1 MSDKPDKAPA
11 AAEAPAKPKASI
23 PLLKQY
29 GYGLGEFGL
38 NFLITFV
45 TFYLSFFLTN
55 IALIPTAIAA
65 TVVTATTAIKC
76 ITMPI
81 AGVVVDKVRFKK
93 SRFRMWALVGAVIF
107 FIGGSLMFTDFHLS
121 VAAYSVVFVVFFFV
135 YWLGYSIAWV
145 AHRALMDPMS
155 KSPADKLALT
165 SSSAQMGA
173 IARIVYIFGA
183 AGIIGAF
190 PADQVA
196 FGYNMV
202 AIVFGVIAVLGFVAV
217 YFITKPYD
225 NTEAEVSQQAGGAPA
240 QAKMTARDFWVTCTT
255 RPMLIFI
262 LAMVLR
268 CAVLTVLGTLLLYYL
283 TYVLEQP
290 DLVTIYMVITYFI
303 AFFGALIVRPVANKI
318 GKRNTFIWTS
328 FLSAA
333 CVLALL
339 FTGTNGTAFIVLMAT
354 FQFFG
359 IFSSTLIPTFMA
371 DIGEYSA
378 ITQGS
383 NARAFVFS
391 IGGMSIQL
399 SSVLGAA
406 IATFGLV
413 AIGFDAAAVTPE
425 AIAGLSNLYIFGIA
439 GLTILAAVLFFA
451 YPLTEKYM
459 DELRAGA
466 QAPEA
471 AAAPAAE
478 QVKEEPEA

>member
-1 MSDKPDKAPA
+1 
-11 AAEAPAKPKASI
+11 
-23 PLLKQY
+23 
-29 GYGLGEFGL
+29 
-38 NFLITFV
+38 
-45 TFYLSFFLTN
+45 
-55 IALIPTAIAA
+55 
-65 TVVTATTAIKC
+65 
-76 ITMPI
+76 
-81 AGVVVDKVRFKK
+81 
-93 SRFRMWALVGAVIF
+93 
-107 FIGGSLMFTDFHLS
+107 
-121 VAAYSVVFVVFFFV
+121 
-135 YWLGYSIAWV
+135 
-145 AHRALMDPMS
+145 
-155 KSPADKLALT
+155 
-165 SSSAQMGA
+165 
-173 IARIVYIFGA
+173 
-183 AGIIGAF
+183 
-190 PADQVA
+190 
-196 FGYNMV
+196 
-202 AIVFGVIAVLGFVAV
+202 
-217 YFITKPYD
+217 
-225 NTEAEVSQQAGGAPA
+225 
-240 QAKMTARDFWVTCTT
+240 
-255 RPMLIFI
+255 
-262 LAMVLR
+262 
-268 CAVLTVLGTLLLYYL
+268 
-283 TYVLEQP
+283 
-290 DLVTIYMVITYFI
+290 
-303 AFFGALIVRPVANKI
+303 
-318 GKRNTFIWTS
+318 
-328 FLSAA
+328 
-333 CVLALL
+333 
-339 FTGTNGTAFIVLMAT
+339 VLMAT

>member
-1 MSDKPDKAPA
+1 MADQVRQTGEKT
-11 AAEAPAKPKASI
+11 EVPAKPKASI
-23 PLLKQY
+23 PLIKQY

-45 TFYLSFFLTN
+45 TFYLTFFLTN

-65 TVVTATTAIKC
+65 TIVTITTAIKC

-81 AGVVVDKVRFKK
+81 AGVMVDKVRFQS

-107 FIGGSLMFTDFHLS
+107 FIGGSLMFTDLHLS
-121 VAAYSVVFVVFFFV
+121 VEVYSVVFTVFFFV

-217 YFITKPYD
+217 YFITRPYD
-225 NTEAEVSQQAGGAPA
+225 NMQAENGAEAGAGRAGAAP
-240 QAKMTARDFWVTCTT
+240 KMTAKDFLLTIKT

-262 LAMVLR
+262 IAMILR

-283 TYVLEQP
+283 TYVLGQP
-290 DLVTIYMVITYFI
+290 ELVAVYMVITYFI
-303 AFFGALIVRPVANKI
+303 AFFGALIVKPVANKI
-318 GKRNTFIWTS
+318 GKRSTFIWTS
-328 FLSAA
+328 LFSAI
-333 CVLALL
+333 CIFALL
-339 FTGTNGTAFIVLMAT
+339 LTGTNGIAFIVLMAL

-371 DIGEYSA
+371 DIGEYTA

-383 NARAFVFS
+383 KARAFVFS

-399 SSVLGAA
+399 SSVVGAA

-413 AIGFDAAAVTPE
+413 VIGFDAAAVTPE
-425 AIAGLSNLYIFGIA
+425 AVSGLSGLFIFGIG
-439 GLTILAAVLFFA
+439 GLTVLAAALFFA

-459 DELRAGA
+459 EELRAGQA
-466 QAPEA
+466 QGERTPEA
-471 AAAPAAE
+471 
-478 QVKEEPEA
+478 

>member
-1 MSDKPDKAPA
+1 
-11 AAEAPAKPKASI
+11 
-23 PLLKQY
+23 
-29 GYGLGEFGL
+29 
-38 NFLITFV
+38 
-45 TFYLSFFLTN
+45 
-55 IALIPTAIAA
+55 
-65 TVVTATTAIKC
+65 
-76 ITMPI
+76 
-81 AGVVVDKVRFKK
+81 
-93 SRFRMWALVGAVIF
+93 
-107 FIGGSLMFTDFHLS
+107 
-121 VAAYSVVFVVFFFV
+121 VVFFFV

>member
-1 MSDKPDKAPA
+1 MGDQTQKNVDTSG
-11 AAEAPAKPKASI
+11 AKTKHKASI
-23 PLLKQY
+23 PLIKQY

-45 TFYLSFFLTN
+45 TFYLTFFLTN

-65 TVVTATTAIKC
+65 TIVTITTAIKC
-76 ITMPI
+76 VTMPI

-93 SRFRMWALVGAVIF
+93 SRFRMWAFVGAVIF

-121 VAAYSVVFVVFFFV
+121 VEIYSVVFVIFFFV

-155 KSPADKLALT
+155 QSPADKLALT

-202 AIVFGVIAVLGFVAV
+202 AIVFGIIAVLGFVAV

-225 NTEAEVSQQAGGAPA
+225 NNKEAGEETAGANQAGAAP
-240 QAKMTARDFWVTCTT
+240 KMTAKDFLLIIKT

-262 LAMVLR
+262 VAMILR

-290 DLVTIYMVITYFI
+290 GLVATYMVITYFI
-303 AFFGALIVRPVANKI
+303 AFFGALIVKPVANKI
-318 GKRNTFIWTS
+318 GKRSTFIWTS
-328 FLSAA
+328 FLSAI
-333 CVLALL
+333 CVFALL
-339 FTGTNGTAFIVLMAT
+339 VTGANGTAFIVLMAL

-371 DIGEYSA
+371 DIGEYTA

-383 NARAFVFS
+383 KARAFVFS

-399 SSVLGAA
+399 SSVVGAA
-406 IATFGLV
+406 IAAFGLV
-413 AIGFDAAAVTPE
+413 VIGFDAAAVTPE
-425 AIAGLSNLYIFGIA
+425 AIAGLSNLFIFGIG
-439 GLTILAAVLFFA
+439 GLTVLAAVLFFA
-451 YPLTEKYM
+451 YPLTENYM
-459 DELRAGA
+459 EELRTGQQA
-466 QAPEA
+466 QNNAPEA
-471 AAAPAAE
+471 
-478 QVKEEPEA
+478 

>member
-1 MSDKPDKAPA
+1 MAEQVQQDTAETGKPTKH
-11 AAEAPAKPKASI
+11 KSSI
-23 PLLKQY
+23 PLIKQY

-45 TFYLSFFLTN
+45 TFYLTFFLTN

-65 TVVTATTAIKC
+65 TVVTVTTAIKC
-76 ITMPI
+76 VTMPI
-81 AGVVVDKVRFKK
+81 AGVVVDKVRFKN
-93 SRFRMWALVGAVIF
+93 SRFRLWALVGAVIF

-121 VAAYSVVFVVFFFV
+121 VEVYSIVFVVFFFV

-225 NTEAEVSQQAGGAPA
+225 TTQELGEDAAMAGQAGAAP
-240 QAKMTARDFWVTCTT
+240 KMTAKDFLLIIKT

-262 LAMVLR
+262 VAMILR

-290 DLVTIYMVITYFI
+290 GLVATYMVITYFI
-303 AFFGALIVRPVANKI
+303 AFFGALIVKPVANKI
-318 GKRNTFIWTS
+318 GKRSTFIWTS
-328 FLSAA
+328 FFSAI
-333 CVLALL
+333 CVFALL
-339 FTGTNGTAFIVLMAT
+339 ATGSNGVAFIVLMAL

-371 DIGEYSA
+371 DIGEYTA

-383 NARAFVFS
+383 KARAFVFS

-399 SSVLGAA
+399 SSVVGAA
-406 IATFGLV
+406 IAAFGLV
-413 AIGFDAAAVTPE
+413 VIGFEATAVTPA
-425 AIAGLSNLYIFGIA
+425 AIAGLSNLFIFGIG
-439 GLTILAAVLFFA
+439 GLTVLAAVLFFA

-459 DELRAGA
+459 EDLRNG
-466 QAPEA
+466 Q
-471 AAAPAAE
+471 
-478 QVKEEPEA
+478 KES